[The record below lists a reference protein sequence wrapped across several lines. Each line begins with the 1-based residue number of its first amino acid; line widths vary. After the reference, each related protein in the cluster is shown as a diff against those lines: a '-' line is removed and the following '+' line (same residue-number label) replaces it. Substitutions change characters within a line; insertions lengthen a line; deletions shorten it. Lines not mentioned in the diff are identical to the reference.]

1 MPSFDVVSKVQMH
14 EVDNAVQ
21 QTAKEIATRYDFRDT
36 GSSIER
42 TEEGIVLR
50 ANSEGRI
57 DAAFTVLQEKL
68 VRRKVS
74 LKSIDAQNTEQ
85 SGATFRKLLK
95 ITQGLSTEKAKEVV
109 KYLKRSRATR
119 CASTAARR
127 TSCSRR
133 SRPCARRTSAWN
145 YSSRTTGTEAVA
157 FSSPLAA
164 PCTGA
169 RSAARCVP
177 TTDPGASRAC
187 AGG

>member
-14 EVDNAVQ
+14 EVDTAVQ

-74 LKSIDAQNTEQ
+74 LKSMDAQDTQ
-85 SGATFRKLLK
+85 PMGSTFRKLIK
-95 ITQGLSTEKAKEVV
+95 ITQGIATEKAKDVV
-109 KYLKRSRATR
+109 KFLKGSGLKVQGSIQGDSVRVNGSKKDILQQAI
-119 CASTAARR
+119 AAMRNHDFGVELQFE
-127 TSCSRR
+127 
-133 SRPCARRTSAWN
+133 N
-145 YSSRTTGTEAVA
+145 YR
-157 FSSPLAA
+157 
-164 PCTGA
+164 
-169 RSAARCVP
+169 
-177 TTDPGASRAC
+177 D
-187 AGG
+187 

>member
-21 QTAKEIATRYDFRDT
+21 QTAKEIGTRYDFRDT

-57 DAAFTVLQEKL
+57 EAAFAVLQEKL

-74 LKSIDAQNTEQ
+74 LKSIDAQKVEPVGG
-85 SGATFRKLLK
+85 SAFRQLIK

-109 KYLKRSRATR
+109 KFLKSGGMKVQGAIQGDLVRVSG
-119 CASTAARR
+119 SKKDILQAAIGQMRNHDFGVELQFE
-127 TSCSRR
+127 
-133 SRPCARRTSAWN
+133 N
-145 YSSRTTGTEAVA
+145 YR
-157 FSSPLAA
+157 
-164 PCTGA
+164 
-169 RSAARCVP
+169 
-177 TTDPGASRAC
+177 D
-187 AGG
+187 